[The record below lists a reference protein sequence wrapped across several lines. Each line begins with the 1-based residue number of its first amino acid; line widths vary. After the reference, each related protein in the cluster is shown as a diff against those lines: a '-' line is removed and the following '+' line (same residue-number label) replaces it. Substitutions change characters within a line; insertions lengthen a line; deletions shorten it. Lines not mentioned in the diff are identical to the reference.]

1 MEAQLAMIL
10 LWILLFVCSV
20 VIYMG
25 YKQHTGVR
33 VRKTVEPF
41 AIAGMDL
48 QQMSMQAL
56 DSAPSTSEVKTH
68 YKNLLLFADA
78 DIRGQGTK
86 ALRILA
92 DLRDRL
98 FGTRDFR
105 SDLMVEDILAD
116 WPDWLP
122 PLDPTMQ
129 EPAPDVTTTVN
140 SEVRILAYLQ
150 RYYPEEPNVDEQT
163 GAVIRNLIEDF
174 GYRFVFQKGKETV
187 SLRTDFL
194 REPLLHNWVNP
205 TTVALPPA

>member
-1 MEAQLAMIL
+1 
-10 LWILLFVCSV
+10 
-20 VIYMG
+20 MG

-33 VRKTVEPF
+33 ERKTVEPF
-41 AIAGMDL
+41 AVAGMDL

-174 GYRFVFQKGKETV
+174 GYRFVFQEGQETV
-187 SLRTDFL
+187 ALRPDFL